1 MKILHIHEHDLG
13 GGSETVFNLTRN
25 NKLNEINY
33 SGFVK
38 NSNGNN
44 SDIDFI
50 SYESYPFFIKSF
62 IYLFSIKNFF
72 ALLRFLNNNP
82 VDIIH
87 VHGFLGTLSPSILL
101 AIWLKKS
108 GAKIKVIQTLHD
120 FHLVCPNSVLYNFN
134 KEIICEKCLGK
145 RIKLYPVFFPCE
157 RRGYFYSVLKAIRSF
172 ISNNLF
178 MHKKVVDKFIVPSNL
193 MLNKLLE
200 EGIHK
205 SKIYLLRNPVIVKEN
220 TIVKKANIIAY
231 FGRISKEKDVK
242 FILEAFNYWKSKSKN
257 DFKLYI
263 IGDGEEKENLKNYV
277 VKLSFANDIKIFDFL
292 IDKDLFVKL
301 EQVKYLIMAS
311 KLYENAPMTLLEAVS
326 LNIIPIVPDL
336 GGMKETVQDVL
347 KFGRVYEKENID
359 SLIEN
364 IESLELNYNNELEIL
379 SKRKIFI
386 FENYGVEKYHEKL
399 KELYSIINN
408 STI

>member
-1 MKILHIHEHDLG
+1 
-13 GGSETVFNLTRN
+13 
-25 NKLNEINY
+25 
-33 SGFVK
+33 
-38 NSNGNN
+38 
-44 SDIDFI
+44 
-50 SYESYPFFIKSF
+50 
-62 IYLFSIKNFF
+62 
-72 ALLRFLNNNP
+72 
-82 VDIIH
+82 
-87 VHGFLGTLSPSILL
+87 
-101 AIWLKKS
+101 
-108 GAKIKVIQTLHD
+108 
-120 FHLVCPNSVLYNFN
+120 VLYNFN